1 MVDIPSN
8 TVTTADHVPSTA
20 VVEKH
25 GGRCLLRPLKTNQS
39 EQTGFLLGMRLRSI
53 TFFKFKLE
61 FIGLDDEVVQSKN
74 ISIFVAQ

>member
-25 GGRCLLRPLKTNQS
+25 SGRCLLRPLKTNQS

-53 TFFKFKLE
+53 FYYFF
-61 FIGLDDEVVQSKN
+61 
-74 ISIFVAQ
+74 